1 MNNLQVFKNEM
12 FEVSIQ
18 LENGEVLFDAE
29 AVAKCLGITDVKN
42 NTVYVRWN
50 RVNDYLK
57 FATSGEIKKGDFIP
71 ESAVYKLAFKAN
83 NEVAEKFQ
91 DWLAIEV
98 LPSIRKHG
106 AYMTPEKIE
115 EALLNPDTIIKLATS
130 LKAEQEKRALAER
143 QIEEMKP
150 KVLFAEAWEVSQ
162 KSILVGEMAKLL
174 ARNGLEDMGQNRF
187 FKWLRD
193 NGYLHKSGE
202 QYNLPTQRSVEL
214 EIMEVKTTTI
224 ANTDG
229 SVRVTKTTK
238 ITVKGQMYFLDKF
251 KEKEIA

>member
-12 FEVSIQ
+12 IEVSIQ
-18 LENGEVLFDAE
+18 IENGEVLFDAE

-143 QIEEMKP
+143 QIELMKP

-202 QYNLPTQRSVEL
+202 QYNLPTQKSVEL

-224 ANTDG
+224 TNTDG